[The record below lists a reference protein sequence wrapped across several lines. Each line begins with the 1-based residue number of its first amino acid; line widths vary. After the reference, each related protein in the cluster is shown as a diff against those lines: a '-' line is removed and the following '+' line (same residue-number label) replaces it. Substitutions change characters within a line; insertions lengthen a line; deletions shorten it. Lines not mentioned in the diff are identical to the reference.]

1 MMKWCLDCPVPWT
14 QFFFSVKWGED
25 LSLEQKGTLA
35 SLGTKQTTLRSV
47 TSSQTSSAAN
57 DAAQM
62 RKPSMEPLCER
73 GLHLSASVGSWNML
87 KSWKIYGPRSERA
100 EAGRNVYSVWSAGS
114 CGFVTEQGKPLGSKD
129 LMQLGHCQHF
139 LDKPR
144 FFVVEFRCAR
154 RNATQNA
161 LGERGKPWKKHLR
174 WQSHRALASDV
185 QDFGTNNLQ
194 SAAKRIRKIYDHGPW
209 DVNGLQYT
217 KYVACRCFNVL
228 AATYP
233 TYSALK
239 PWDGIG
245 TSHPDDC
252 TPTVV
257 NPSISCRSRSSD
269 SSDSSIL

>member
-35 SLGTKQTTLRSV
+35 SPGTKQTTLRSV

-161 LGERGKPWKKHLR
+161 LGERENHGKNTYDD
-174 WQSHRALASDV
+174 SHTERLPVMFKTLEQTTCRVPPKESERSMTMGH
-185 QDFGTNNLQ
+185 GT
-194 SAAKRIRKIYDHGPW
+194 
-209 DVNGLQYT
+209 
-217 KYVACRCFNVL
+217 
-228 AATYP
+228 
-233 TYSALK
+233 
-239 PWDGIG
+239 
-245 TSHPDDC
+245 
-252 TPTVV
+252 
-257 NPSISCRSRSSD
+257 
-269 SSDSSIL
+269 